1 MDTTLRDQ
9 FAIADASKL
18 SEQFRLGN
26 GPGAEITLAK
36 MARLRIHEA
45 DDRLLLARA
54 IHDALEGIW
63 SGDDNSDD
71 AMPAEQQ
78 GIMRALAQ
86 SQAMIKMLAR
96 LALSSPHVWQ
106 AAHSCSF
113 DLAQASG
120 RSACHA
126 AESKRGIFG
135 RAEPIQMGICCS
147 ALIAHEMDKA
157 GFPMAEEAFRKLGA
171 LMHPWI
177 AAKGSPNL
185 FTALGKKLFGPEQA
199 KAQAFLE
206 SSEPDGGLGSTLKR
220 IRQHL
225 PAEATSKPGRRK

>member
-1 MDTTLRDQ
+1 
-9 FAIADASKL
+9 
-18 SEQFRLGN
+18 
-26 GPGAEITLAK
+26 
-36 MARLRIHEA
+36 
-45 DDRLLLARA
+45 
-54 IHDALEGIW
+54 
-63 SGDDNSDD
+63 
-71 AMPAEQQ
+71 MPAEQQ
-78 GIMRALAQ
+78 GIIRALAQ
-86 SQAMIKMLAR
+86 SQAMIQMLAR

-126 AESKRGIFG
+126 AEAKRGVFG
-135 RAEPIQMGICCS
+135 RVEPIQMGICCS

-177 AAKGSPNL
+177 ASKSASHL
-185 FTALGKKLFGPEQA
+185 FTPLGKKLFGTDQA

-206 SSEPDGGLGSTLKR
+206 STAPDGGLGSTLKR
-220 IRQHL
+220 IRLHL
-225 PAEATSKPGRRK
+225 PDDTPSKPSRRK